1 MPPFLLQL
9 ILILFSLVSLV
20 LFGGFAL
27 VSFKEKEL
35 RAGWVASGF
44 TLFTLVIFLT
54 PLFLGQNI
62 QQGVI
67 LVVSFLTLAFLV
79 AMLLPIGRLKPTHE
93 QSKERFD
100 ERRTVFARNGLI
112 PGSERS
118 RAYYEQHPGDLAK
131 DNAWRENP
139 GLLSP
144 QAVFAE
150 PLTFAAANAS
160 FMTLATLGPIADGP
174 VAPTS
179 EAITPQAASTYV
191 KTLAKFYGT
200 LEVGI
205 CELKKE
211 YIYTHVGRGAGM
223 YGEAITLE
231 HKNAIA
237 MTFEMEHGL
246 IGANPRPPGIMETGH
261 EYVAS
266 AMAAVQLAA
275 AIRNLGY
282 PARAHFEGNYQVIA
296 PPIARDAGL
305 GEIGR
310 MSILMTPSEGPR
322 VRLSVVTTDLP
333 LIADKP
339 IIDPAVIDFCSICKK
354 CATTCPSRAISY
366 EDRQVHNGA
375 LRWVIDPEACY
386 TYWTKVGTDC
396 GVCMRVCPFAHG
408 SSWHHQL
415 IRWGIRRSGF
425 FRRAALVMDDIF
437 YGKAPKPRPVPGW
450 NKRVKAH

>member
-1 MPPFLLQL
+1 MPPSLLQL
-9 ILILFSLVSLV
+9 MLMLFSLVSLF

-27 VSFKEKEL
+27 VSFREKER

-54 PLFLGQNI
+54 PLFLSKNI
-62 QQGVI
+62 QLWVI
-67 LVVSFLTLAFLV
+67 LVVSFLTLAFFI
-79 AMLLPIGRLKPTHE
+79 AMLLPIGKVKLTHE

-100 ERRTVFARNGLI
+100 ERRTVFARNGLV
-112 PGSERS
+112 PGSERFRS
-118 RAYYEQHPGDLAK
+118 YYEQHPEDMAK

-144 QAVFAE
+144 QAAFAE
-150 PLTFAAANAS
+150 PLSFAATNAS
-160 FMTLATLGPIADGP
+160 FMTLATLGPFADGP
-174 VAPTS
+174 IAPTS
-179 EAITPQAASTYV
+179 DSITPQAGTQYV
-191 KTLAKFYGT
+191 KALAKFYGA
-200 LEVGI
+200 LNVGT
-205 CELKKE
+205 CELRKE
-211 YIYTHVGRGAGM
+211 YIYTHVGRGAGI
-223 YGEAITLE
+223 YGEPIDLD
-231 HKNAIA
+231 HRFAIA
-237 MTFEMEHGL
+237 MTFEMDHAL

-333 LIADKP
+333 LIPDKP
-339 IIDPAVIDFCSICKK
+339 TIDPSVIDFCRMCKK
-354 CATTCPSRAISY
+354 CATTCPSQAISFD
-366 EDRQVHNGA
+366 ERKVTNDA

-386 TYWTKVGTDC
+386 SYWTKVGTDC
-396 GVCMRVCPFAHG
+396 GVCMRVCPYAHG

-415 IRWGIRRSGF
+415 IRRGIRRSGF

-437 YGKAPKPRPVPGW
+437 YGKAPKSRPVPGW
-450 NKRVKAH
+450 NKPVKNL

>member
-1 MPPFLLQL
+1 MPPSLLQL
-9 ILILFSLVSLV
+9 MLMLFSLVSLI

-27 VSFKEKEL
+27 VSFREKEL

-54 PLFLGQNI
+54 PLFMSKNI
-62 QQGVI
+62 QLGVI
-67 LVVSFLTLAFLV
+67 IITSILTLAFLV
-79 AMLLPIGRLKPTHE
+79 AMLLPIGKVKPTHE
-93 QSKERFD
+93 QAKERFD
-100 ERRTVFARNGLI
+100 ERRTVFARNKLI
-112 PGSERS
+112 PGSERFRS
-118 RAYYEQHPGDLAK
+118 YYELHPEDLAK
-131 DNAWRENP
+131 DDAWRRNP

-144 QAVFAE
+144 QAAFAE
-150 PLTFAAANAS
+150 PLSFAATDAS
-160 FMTLATLGPIADGP
+160 FMTLATLGPMADGP
-174 VAPTS
+174 IASTS
-179 EAITPQAASTYV
+179 EEITHKAASTYV
-191 KTLAKFYGT
+191 KTLAKFYGA

-205 CELKKE
+205 CDLKKE
-211 YIYTHVGRGAGM
+211 YIYTQIGRGSGM
-223 YGEAITLE
+223 YGEPIALE
-231 HKNAIA
+231 HKHAIA
-237 MTFEMEHGL
+237 MTFEMDHAL

-333 LIADKP
+333 LIPDKP
-339 IIDPAVIDFCSICKK
+339 TIDPAVIDFCLICKK

-366 EDRQVHNGA
+366 ENRQVHNGA
-375 LRWVIDPEACY
+375 LRWVIDPVACY
-386 TYWTKVGTDC
+386 SYWTKVGTDC

-415 IRWGIRRSGF
+415 IRWGICKSGF
-425 FRRAALVMDDIF
+425 FRRAALVMDNIF

-450 NKRVKAH
+450 DKFHRKH

>member
-1 MPPFLLQL
+1 MQLTPYQL
-9 ILILFSLVSLV
+9 ILMLFSLVSLL

-27 VSFKEKEL
+27 VSFRENER
-35 RAGWVASGF
+35 RAGWIASGF

-54 PLFLGQNI
+54 PLFLSKII
-62 QQGVI
+62 QLWVI
-67 LVVSFLTLAFLV
+67 LVVSFLTLAFFI
-79 AMLLPIGRLKPTHE
+79 AMLLPIGKVKLAHE
-93 QSKERFD
+93 QTNERFD
-100 ERRTVFARNGLI
+100 ERRTVFARSRLI
-112 PGSERS
+112 PGSEQFRS
-118 RAYYEQHPGDLAK
+118 YYDQHPGDLAK

-144 QAVFAE
+144 QAAYAE
-150 PLTFAAANAS
+150 PLSFAATNAS

-174 VAPTS
+174 VASTS
-179 EAITPQAASTYV
+179 ESITPQAASQYV
-191 KTLAKFYGT
+191 KALAKLYRA
-200 LEVGI
+200 LDVGI
-205 CELKKE
+205 CELRKE
-211 YIYTHVGRGAGM
+211 YIYTHIGRGAGT
-223 YGEAITLE
+223 YGEPITLN
-231 HKNAIA
+231 HQYAIS
-237 MTFEMEHGL
+237 MTFEMEHAL

-310 MSILMTPSEGPR
+310 MSLLMTPRQGPR
-322 VRLSVVTTDLP
+322 VRLAIVTTNMP
-333 LIADKP
+333 LVPDQP
-339 IIDPAVIDFCSICKK
+339 NIDHSVITFCMICKK
-354 CATTCPSRAISY
+354 CASTCPSRAISFD
-366 EDRQVHNGA
+366 ERKVSNGA
-375 LRWVIDPEACY
+375 LRWVIDPVTCY
-386 TYWTKVGTDC
+386 SYWTKVGTDC
-396 GVCMRVCPFAHG
+396 GVCMRVCPYAHG

-437 YGKAPKPRPVPGW
+437 YGKTPKPRPVPGW
-450 NKRVKAH
+450 RKPAKCH